1 MQELICGKNSVL
13 EAIKNNLKIKI
24 LYVLKPIKIDNKKIQ
39 IKVISR
45 NEMDLLTDLNH
56 QGYIAVLETNFQ
68 YCSLEQIIKIKPE
81 IILLLDHIEDPHNL
95 GAIIRSANAAGVNHI
110 IIPKN
115 RAADITNTVWKI
127 SSGGLI
133 NMKIAKVNSLQV
145 AIEKL
150 KSNDYWIYVSALDF
164 GAKEYSKINYNFP
177 LVIVIG
183 NEGSGASKSVIKQSD
198 EKIFIPIKG
207 SVQSLNASVA
217 TGILIFEIIK
227 NLK

>member
-68 YCSLEQIIKIKPE
+68 YYSLEQIIKIKPE

>member
-24 LYVLKPIKIDNKKIQ
+24 LYVLKPIKINNKKIQ

>member
-164 GAKEYSKINYNFP
+164 GAKEYSKTNYNFP